1 MSTNAAEVI
10 DLYLYDCD
18 VSDELFKAM
27 LLDAVERDIE
37 DATGIVDALH
47 SVKGETIIERGWA
60 GTEAEAREY
69 AQEWLDRYLVGAWD
83 D

>member
-27 LLDAVERDIE
+27 LLDAVDRDIE
-37 DATGIVDALH
+37 NATGIVDALH
-47 SVKGETIIERGWA
+47 SVKA
-60 GTEAEAREY
+60 
-69 AQEWLDRYLVGAWD
+69 
-83 D
+83 